1 MMTPFPKQQAAIEAL
16 AEILSRQNSASAL
29 NSSHTGTGKT
39 LCSVEVARAL
49 GVPAFVVCPKV
60 VVPSWRRTFEE
71 QGVDVID
78 VVNYEKLRRGNLPY
92 GTWVKKDF
100 IWKLPPGTL
109 VIWDEV
115 HRAQGGYTQN
125 ARMVIGAKLCGLRN
139 LALSA
144 TAAEDPTEMR
154 ALGYLLGLHTLK
166 NFVTWAVNH
175 GCQFDQ
181 WGKLAFTKSISA
193 SKAYLEKLHSE
204 IYPSKGVKVTRDDL
218 AEFFHDGVI
227 INEPLDFGDD
237 GAIAKIYKE
246 MDEELAA
253 LKEQSKDDKAGH
265 EACALVEQLRARQKV
280 ELLKV
285 PVILELIDNAVS
297 EGRSVAVFV
306 NFDATIQA
314 LKDRV
319 EGRCG
324 LIVGGQTAQERSDAV
339 DAFQKNETPVILC
352 NIAAGGLG
360 VSLHDTI
367 GNRPRTALISPSFN
381 AKELQQTLGRV
392 DRAGTKSSWI
402 QQILVASGTVEE
414 NIARSITY
422 KTRNMELLH
431 KAEELPEVAT
441 ATPTQVEEP
450 AHAKYSPSSLKYRE
464 IAPRFVPR
472 EGTSLASEK
481 GTRIHYACETGDFS
495 KLANDEERHMAELLL
510 EGVRRI
516 FAAHGWEEGSFER
529 HNEIRLYIKAGELE
543 TFGTCDVLVMRG
555 DEAIMLDY
563 KTGVGE
569 IDSAEENLQAQCY
582 VAGGFQKFENLKKI
596 HFYFL
601 VPQRDQILFHTYERS
616 ELPRLLLRVQT
627 VITRSSKASSCH
639 PREEICQYCANLGN
653 CKDVARKF
661 LPFAERYAKEGF
673 ELPEGFGQTELDTPA
688 KLAANLRLAK
698 IAKEW
703 AEKVE
708 FRARQKATEEGWELP
723 GFKVIQINYAPKV
736 LSSIGA
742 FRALEAKLPIEDFLA
757 CADLD
762 LGKLEE
768 YFASK
773 APRGQKGKAQE
784 EVVSLLKDAGVL
796 DDGRVGF
803 QLRQN
808 RK

>member
-16 AEILSRQNSASAL
+16 VGILAPRPTAAAL

-39 LCSVEVARAL
+39 LCAVEVARRL
-49 GVPAFVVCPKV
+49 GVPTFVVCPKV
-60 VVPSWRRTFEE
+60 VVPSWRRTFAE
-71 QGVDVID
+71 QGVEVVDVI
-78 VVNYEKLRRGNLPY
+78 NYEKLRRGTTPY
-92 GTWVKKDF
+92 GGWVGKDF
-100 IWKLPPGTL
+100 IWRLAPGSL

-115 HRAQGGYTQN
+115 HRAQGAYTQN
-125 ARMVIGAKLCGLRN
+125 ARMVVGAKLCGLRSM
-139 LALSA
+139 ALSA

-154 ALGYLLGLHTLK
+154 ALGYLLDLHNLR
-166 NFVTWAVNH
+166 NFVSWAMAH

-181 WGKLAFTKSISA
+181 WGKLEFTKSASA
-193 SKAYLEKLHSE
+193 SRAYLEKLHSE

-218 AEFFHDGVI
+218 AEFFHDGVV

-237 GAIAKIYKE
+237 GAIAKIYRE
-246 MDEELAA
+246 MEQELAS
-253 LKEQSKDDKAGH
+253 LKEQSKDDKQGH

-285 PVILELIDNAVS
+285 PVILELIENAVS

-306 NFDATIQA
+306 NFEATIAA
-314 LKDRV
+314 LRERLGSK
-319 EGRCG
+319 CG
-324 LIVGGQTAQERSDAV
+324 LVVGGQSEEERSKAV
-339 DAFQKNETPVILC
+339 DAFQRNETPVILC

-367 GNRPRTALISPSFN
+367 GDRPRTALISPSFN

-392 DRAGTKSSWI
+392 DRAGAKSSWI

-414 NIARSITY
+414 KIAHSITY
-422 KTRNMELLH
+422 KTRNMETLH
-431 KAEELPEVAT
+431 KAETLPDVAPV
-441 ATPTQVEEP
+441 TPVVEEP

-464 IAPRFVPR
+464 ISPRFTPR
-472 EGTSLASEK
+472 DGTSAASEK

-495 KLANDEERHMAELLL
+495 QLANDEERHMAELLI

-516 FAAHGWEEGSFER
+516 FQSHGWEEGSFER
-529 HNEIRLYIKAGELE
+529 HNEIRLYIKTGEQD
-543 TFGTCDVLVMRG
+543 TFGTCDVLALRG

-563 KTGVGE
+563 KTGVGV

-582 VAGGFQKFENLKKI
+582 VAGGFQKFGNLKKI

-601 VPQRDQILFHTYERS
+601 VPQRDEILFHTYERS

-627 VITRSSKASSCH
+627 VITRSSKAAECH
-639 PREEICQYCANLGN
+639 PREEICQYCAHLGD

-661 LPFAERYAKEGF
+661 LPFAQRYAKEGF
-673 ELPEGFGQTELDTPA
+673 ELPEGFGDTELDTPE

-708 FRARQKATEEGWELP
+708 FRAKQKATEEGWQLP
-723 GFKVIQINYAPKV
+723 GFKVIQINYSPKV

-742 FRALEAKLPIEDFLA
+742 YRALSEKMPVEDFLA
-757 CADLD
+757 CAEID
-762 LGKLEE
+762 LGKVEE
-768 YFASK
+768 YFAAR
-773 APRGQKGKAQE
+773 APRGQKGKVSE
-784 EVVSLLKDAGVL
+784 EVVGLLKDAGVL